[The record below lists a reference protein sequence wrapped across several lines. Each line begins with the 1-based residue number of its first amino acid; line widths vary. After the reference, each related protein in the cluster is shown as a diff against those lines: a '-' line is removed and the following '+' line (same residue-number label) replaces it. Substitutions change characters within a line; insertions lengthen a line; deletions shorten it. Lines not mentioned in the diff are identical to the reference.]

1 MELTLQ
7 NYAVSLE
14 KRPDLSGRMCR
25 KYGLFQKKI
34 SSFSKKIKTFSKNE
48 LIFFL
53 SGGRNKPVE
62 TGFDAPSVRLKRI
75 YFID

>member
-1 MELTLQ
+1 MELTLR

-48 LIFFL
+48 LIFFYRGAGTSRWKL
-53 SGGRNKPVE
+53 ALMLRP
-62 TGFDAPSVRLKRI
+62 
-75 YFID
+75 